1 MNRISDEKLEK
12 LLSDY
17 YDSEPPVTLTFCKE
31 SDRTPA
37 VVPIA
42 RYKRIAATAASLVLV
57 TLLSLAIYFL
67 SGNKIDHSMLPVT
80 SPQSTAPSEQGRG
93 YGSQTVDGNTP
104 DGTLPVPEND
114 TVRQLRDGVISPVDE
129 QGNDS
134 AASSTPQGAV
144 KPSASG
150 GQQDSGTSDNSTNP
164 ISPGASEPPA
174 NPIVPDPTAAPATQA
189 PMPSPTEPPYVT
201 PTEPRYY
208 PPPWEPVEPT
218 DSGDDPP
225 EPIEYPTQP
234 EPKNYCYGYFHYDG
248 GDLYCWIEDENGNR
262 MGDSDLFSAEHLA
275 EIIYSYD
282 NGYVLA
288 RWSPNEHG
296 IRPSGGY
303 HRYGFVDE
311 HGNTQFEDYVHAQ
324 GVY

>member
-17 YDSEPPVTLTFCKE
+17 YDSEPPVTLTFRRE
-31 SDRTPA
+31 SDRAPA

-57 TLLSLAIYFL
+57 TLLSIALYFF
-67 SGNKIDHSMLPVT
+67 SGNKIDHSMISVA

-93 YGSQTVDGNTP
+93 NGSQTVDGDP
-104 DGTLPVPEND
+104 PEGTLTVPEND
-114 TVRQLRDGVISPVDE
+114 TVRQLRDDMISPFEAPSD
-129 QGNDS
+129 DS
-134 AASSTPQGAV
+134 SSDASTAPEGVV

-150 GQQDSGTSDNSTNP
+150 GQQGSGNGTKP
-164 ISPGASEPPA
+164 IAPSVTEPPSKSS
-174 NPIVPDPTAAPATQA
+174 VTDPTAAPETQ
-189 PMPSPTEPPYVT
+189 SPTPLPTRPPHVA
-201 PTEPRYY
+201 PTESHHYL

-218 DSGDDPP
+218 ASDDDPHD
-225 EPIEYPTQP
+225 PIEYPTQP
-234 EPKNYCYGYFHYDG
+234 EPKNYCYGYFDYDG
-248 GDLYCWIEDENGNR
+248 GALYCWIEDENGNR
-262 MGDSDLFSAEHLA
+262 MGDSDLFSSQHLA

-303 HRYGFVDE
+303 RRYGFVDE
-311 HGNTQFEDYVHAQ
+311 YGNTQFEDYVYIQ
-324 GVY
+324 G

>member
-17 YDSEPPVTLTFCKE
+17 YDSEPPVTLVFRKE
-31 SDRTPA
+31 SDRVPA

-57 TLLSLAIYFL
+57 TLLSLAIYFF
-67 SGNKIDHSMLPVT
+67 SENKIDHSMLPVT

-93 YGSQTVDGNTP
+93 YGSDTDDGAPP

-114 TVRQLRDGVISPVDE
+114 TVRQLRDGVISPVDG

-134 AASSTPQGAV
+134 AASSTPQGTV

-150 GQQDSGTSDNSTNP
+150 SQQGSGTSDNGAKP
-164 ISPGASEPPA
+164 VSPSATESPA
-174 NPIVPDPTAAPATQA
+174 KPSVTDPTAAPVT
-189 PMPSPTEPPYVT
+189 PSPTRPPHVP
-201 PTEPRYY
+201 PTESHHHF

-218 DSGDDPP
+218 ASGDDPHD
-225 EPIEYPTQP
+225 PIEYPTQP
-234 EPKNYCYGYFHYDG
+234 EPKNYCYGYFDYVG

-275 EIIYSYD
+275 EIIYCYD

-296 IRPSGGY
+296 IRPSRGY

>member
-17 YDSEPPVTLTFCKE
+17 YDSEPPVTLSFRRG
-31 SDRTPA
+31 SDRAPA
-37 VVPIA
+37 AVPIA
-42 RYKRIAATAASLVLV
+42 RYKRIAATAVSLVIV
-57 TLLSLAIYFL
+57 TLLSVALYFF
-67 SGNKIDHSMLPVT
+67 SGNKIDHAMIPAV

-93 YGSQTVDGNTP
+93 YGSQADDGTLP
-104 DGTLPVPEND
+104 DGTLSVPEND
-114 TVRQLRDGVISPVDE
+114 TVRQLRDGVISPVDG

-134 AASSTPQGAV
+134 DMSATPQGAD

-150 GQQDSGTSDNSTNP
+150 SQQGSGNGTKP
-164 ISPGASEPPA
+164 ISPSATEPPA
-174 NPIVPDPTAAPATQA
+174 KPSVTDPTAAPVT
-189 PMPSPTEPPYVT
+189 PSPTRPPHVP
-201 PTEPRYY
+201 PTESHHHY
-208 PPPWEPVEPT
+208 PLPWEPVEPT
-218 DSGDDPP
+218 ESGDDPP

-234 EPKNYCYGYFHYDG
+234 EPKNYCYGYFDYDG
-248 GDLYCWIEDENGNR
+248 GALYCWIEDENGSR

-296 IRPSGGY
+296 IRPSSGY

-311 HGNTQFEDYVHAQ
+311 YGNTQFEDYVYIQ
-324 GVY
+324 G

>member
-17 YDSEPPVTLTFCKE
+17 YDSEPPVTLTFRKE
-31 SDRTPA
+31 SDRAPA
-37 VVPIA
+37 AVPIA

-57 TLLSLAIYFL
+57 TLLSIALYFF
-67 SGNKIDHSMLPVT
+67 SGNKIDHPMIPAV

-93 YGSQTVDGNTP
+93 YGSQTVDGTLP
-104 DGTLPVPEND
+104 DSTLPVPEND
-114 TVRQLRDGVISPVDE
+114 MVRQLRDGVISPIE
-129 QGNDS
+129 GQGNDS
-134 AASSTPQGAV
+134 AASTTPQGAV
-144 KPSASG
+144 KPSSSG
-150 GQQDSGTSDNSTNP
+150 GQQGSASGAKP
-164 ISPGASEPPA
+164 LSPSATEPSA
-174 NPIVPDPTAAPATQA
+174 KQSVTDPTAAPATQVPTQPPHVA
-189 PMPSPTEPPYVT
+189 PTEPH
-201 PTEPRYY
+201 YY

-234 EPKNYCYGYFHYDG
+234 EPKNYCYGYFDYDG

-262 MGDSDLFSAEHLA
+262 MGDPDLFSAEHLA
-275 EIIYSYD
+275 EIIYYYN

-303 HRYGFVDE
+303 HRYGFVNE
-311 HGNTQFEDYVHAQ
+311 YGSTQFEDYVNVQ
-324 GVY
+324 GVNS